1 MTIATTITFV
11 LIAIAA
17 VLSIARIIRR
27 KSGLADRAL
36 GLDTLLVSVV
46 SGTAVLAA
54 RTGSDVYLDLIVA
67 TSLLGFLSTVT
78 LARFVESGEVG

>member
-1 MTIATTITFV
+1 MTIVTTIALA
-11 LIAIAA
+11 LIATAA
-17 VLSIARIIRR
+17 VLNVARIVRR

-46 SGTAVLAA
+46 SGSAVLAA
-54 RTGSDVYLDLIVA
+54 RTGSAIYLDLLVA

-78 LARFVESGEVG
+78 LARFIESGEPK